1 MIVKLDKIPGLEGQ
15 TNYSVW
21 EASLKIILITLKLY
35 DIVVV
40 GAESADGAEEDEK
53 EAYDHPCNHAKMLRI
68 SNGDVCD

>member
-1 MIVKLDKIPGLEGQ
+1 
-15 TNYSVW
+15 
-21 EASLKIILITLKLY
+21 LY